1 MSYIKAGYKV
11 FRVSLSSLK
20 ESTLTDDVMK
30 SYLEKNKKVNNILI
44 FKSVSL
50 ETWLMTT
57 L

>member
-1 MSYIKAGYKV
+1 MSYIKPGYKV
-11 FRVSLSSLK
+11 FRGSLSSLK

-50 ETWLMTT
+50 ETWLITT